1 MTLDIDGVLNN
12 YPKCWLDFIE
22 LKTGKAFNSLKEA
35 KEHLGEKDYRLIKFD
50 YRTSGYKKE
59 LPVNPLAKE
68 FTQNLK
74 SNGYTIV
81 VSTSRPFKDFP
92 KLESLTEEWLRLNQ
106 IQFDYLESKNEA
118 LLEKHPSIQ
127 FHVDDELDH
136 ALFFLRKNIDVY
148 IVKRSDIDYGN
159 VEMFPTLK
167 FVADLNEVLYHISN

>member
-1 MTLDIDGVLNN
+1 MTFDLNKKNIIIFGATSTIAIEIARKLTAFACHLVLVAR
-12 YPKCWLDFIE
+12 D
-22 LKTGKAFNSLKEA
+22 KEA
-35 KEHLGEKDYRLIKFD
+35 LSIVKDDLTARGAVVDLLVYD
-50 YRTSGYKKE
+50 
-59 LPVNPLAKE
+59 LA
-68 FTQNLK
+68 
-74 SNGYTIV
+74 
-81 VSTSRPFKDFP
+81 